1 MGFIT
6 IKRGEKKPKKSY
18 GKNIKKRKGTQ
29 KTLVKTIMVCTATKK
44 RQKEPKN
51 LRWVL

>member
-1 MGFIT
+1 MGFII

-18 GKNIKKRKGTQ
+18 GRNIKKGKGTQ
-29 KTLVKTIMVCTATKK
+29 KTLVKTIMVSTTTKR